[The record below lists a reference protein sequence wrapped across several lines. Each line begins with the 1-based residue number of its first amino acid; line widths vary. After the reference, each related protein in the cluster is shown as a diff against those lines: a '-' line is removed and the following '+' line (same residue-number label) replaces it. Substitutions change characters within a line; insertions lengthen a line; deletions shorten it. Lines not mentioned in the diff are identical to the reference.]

1 MFPHVPLIAA
11 GGVNQKTAYG
21 FILAG
26 ATALGV
32 GKELVSREAIHL
44 RQEERIRTLADRFL
58 GFVDAARSQRASH
71 LG

>member
-1 MFPHVPLIAA
+1 MFPDVPLIAA
-11 GGVNQKTAYG
+11 GGVNQKTAFA

-44 RQEERIRTLADRFL
+44 RQEERVRTLANRFL
-58 GFVDAARSQRASH
+58 DFVNDARSQRSAH
-71 LG
+71 